1 MHYMELSSK
10 TGHNVELAFYK
21 MALNVHKM
29 NTRPNSR
36 EGSASRKNSSAA
48 SDHSSRQDKQDMMQ
62 DRVRLTPSNV

>member
-36 EGSASRKNSSAA
+36 EGSGSRKNSSAA
-48 SDHSSRQDKQDMMQ
+48 SDSSSRNDRQDMM
-62 DRVRLTPSNV
+62 